1 MTAQDLHDALNL
13 LPSDLITA
21 ADRVRT
27 ASAPKAV
34 RWHKW
39 VSLAAVLA
47 LVMGTTLVFQRNIGF
62 DSLKGASAAPESAMQ
77 QAPAAAPMAPAPTED
92 EVAADE
98 AIPEEPAAE
107 APKESANTTNSTA
120 MGGDEKPMEE
130 ELMIDHSHRFAE
142 GGEEGR
148 STGAYCGNMLTTV
161 YLEEMNF
168 TLAGRDSVTITD
180 ILANLDYDP
189 DAVCRCVAEFT
200 VDTELLSGIHVN
212 LTQGFARCEK
222 GQAALT
228 EEQAQSLREIIDRLQ

>member
-77 QAPAAAPMAPAPTED
+77 QAPAAAPMAPAPVED
-92 EVAADE
+92 EADE
-98 AIPEEPAAE
+98 MIPEEPAAE

-120 MGGDEKPMEE
+120 MGGDEKAMEE

-142 GGEEGR
+142 KAQTVDDPVEG
-148 STGAYCGNMLTTV
+148 YCGNTLTTI
-161 YLEEMNF
+161 YLDKMHF
-168 TLAGRDSVTITD
+168 TLAGSYSVAITD
-180 ILANLDYDP
+180 ILINLDYDP
-189 DAVCRCVAEFT
+189 EQTCRCIAEFT
-200 VDTELLSGIHVN
+200 VDTETMTGIQVN
-212 LTQGFARCEK
+212 LDQAFARCER

-228 EEQAQSLREIIDRLQ
+228 EEQAETIRSIINGLE

>member
-34 RWHKW
+34 RWRKW

-77 QAPAAAPMAPAPTED
+77 QAPAAAPMAPAPVED
-92 EVAADE
+92 EADE
-98 AIPEEPAAE
+98 MIPEEPAAE
-107 APKESANTTNSTA
+107 VPAESGSSSVSAS
-120 MGGDEKPMEE
+120 MGGDEKAMEE
-130 ELMIDHSHRFAE
+130 ELYMDHSHRFAE

-168 TLAGRDSVTITD
+168 TLAGSDSVKITD

-189 DAVCRCVAEFT
+189 DAVCSCVAEFT

-212 LTQGFARCEK
+212 LAQGFARCEK

-228 EEQAQSLREIIDRLQ
+228 EEQAQILQDIIDSLE